1 MGDPLDVNSTF
12 TQFERR
18 LGADSKLADNEDI
31 SGGVSQEV
39 KDVSSFTVY
48 LSAGSAVDVT
58 VELSPDGGTTWYEP
72 EESPV
77 SIDGSTDGVERISY
91 DCNKLRLTGSDTTP
105 VTAKIREVV

>member
-1 MGDPLDVNSTF
+1 MPTETSSTIDIINDLASDDR
-12 TQFERR
+12 TV
-18 LGADSKLADNEDI
+18 ADGEDI
-31 SGGVSQEV
+31 SNGV
-39 KDVSSFTVY
+39 KDDIADVSSFTVY